1 MADLA
6 ADPGLRLRVDEIGEP
21 PPGRLVFRRIEAG
34 AAGRDPSF
42 GADAGHLDRDQA
54 SAPLRPLGVMREVP
68 VRRPAVD
75 RLVLGHRGDGHAVR
89 ERHVPELE
97 GREHRRATG
106 IGARLLLEPGL
117 RRFQPPAVAQ
127 AQVLMT
133 NALAAR
139 QQRIVELHGVEM
151 EIALK
156 LLEPLRRVA
165 RRRLE
170 PQHFQPPLLLVAR
183 EGLRQVR
190 LRVHQLRQQDRALQG
205 QLGAGADGKVGGGG
219 GVAQQRQVPVA
230 PAPAEHPVEV
240 EPGRAAQMTRIRDQ
254 PVAAEIFPEDRLA
267 DPDAL
272 LLRHPVEAPG
282 GPGLLGAFDDEGR
295 GVLVELVG
303 VRPHPAFGCVL
314 EQEGEGVVELLAR
327 AEPDELAG
335 AHVDLG
341 PEDAGEGGARL
352 RVDPVRRHDEIV
364 FRHERRNVVDFRL
377 EPELDPE
384 RPRALLQ
391 QHEEP
396 PAPDAAE
403 PVAAGDRRHAPV
415 VNGDIVPPGEVRADR
430 LGAFRVVS
438 CEIVERLVGEDHA
451 PAERVVGA
459 VALEDGDL
467 VRGVAQ
473 LRAYR
478 EIQSRRTAA
487 EACRLHA
494 SLPCRY
500 AGQECAARDFISS
513 INYIKLK

>member
-1 MADLA
+1 
-6 ADPGLRLRVDEIGEP
+6 
-21 PPGRLVFRRIEAG
+21 
-34 AAGRDPSF
+34 
-42 GADAGHLDRDQA
+42 
-54 SAPLRPLGVMREVP
+54 MREMP
-68 VRRPAVD
+68 VGRPAVHG
-75 RLVLGHRGDGHAVR
+75 LVLGHRGHRHAVC

-97 GREHRRATG
+97 RREHGRAMG
-106 IGARLLLEPGL
+106 IGARLPLEPGL
-117 RRFQPPAVAQ
+117 RRFQPLAVAQ
-127 AQVLMT
+127 AQVLV
-133 NALAAR
+133 ADPLAAR

-151 EIALK
+151 EIALE
-156 LLEPLRRVA
+156 LLEPFRRVA
-165 RRRLE
+165 RRRLQ
-170 PQHFQPPLLLVAR
+170 PQHLQPAFFLVAR
-183 EGLRQVR
+183 EGLPQVR
-190 LRVHQLRQQDRALQG
+190 LPVHQLGQQDRALQG
-205 QLGAGADGKVGGGG
+205 KLGAGADGEMRGGG

-240 EPGRAAQMTRIRDQ
+240 EPGRAAEMARIRDQ

-272 LLRHPVEAPG
+272 LLRHPAEAPG

-303 VRPHPAFGCVL
+303 VRPHPAPGCLL
-314 EQEGEGVVELLAR
+314 EQECEGVVELLAR

-341 PEDAGEGGARL
+341 PEDTGEGGARL
-352 RVDPVRRHDEIV
+352 RVDPVGRHDEIV

-377 EPELDPE
+377 EPELDPK

-403 PVAAGDRRHAPV
+403 AVAAGDRPHAPV
-415 VNGDIVPPGEVRADR
+415 VDRDIVPPGEVRADR

-438 CEIVERLVGEDHA
+438 CEIVERLVGEDHP

-459 VALEDGDL
+459 VALEDSDL
-467 VRGVAQ
+467 VRGVAE
-473 LRAYR
+473 LHAYR

-500 AGQECAARDFISS
+500 AGGECAARDFISS